1 MSLKKLSKN
10 FSTSNSSVME
20 SLLSKYETGIKSF
33 TQGQKIKG
41 TVLEITPKRVVVDI
55 GGKSE
60 GMVAEKAFKEAENY
74 IKTLKVGDEIEASVI
89 IPETRDGFTILS
101 FRAAKYN
108 ILWKKLL
115 DAEESGE
122 PIRVEGKQVSPS
134 GITVDVEG
142 LTGFIPKSQL
152 GREISQNIQSLE
164 GKRFDAVVI
173 DADRE
178 NNKVILSEKEISEAE
193 ELALVR
199 KAIEEIK
206 EGSIF
211 DGTVTNI
218 YDFGCFVKIEA
229 EVGKGKNKED
239 VPLEGLVHIS
249 EISWDKVRQID
260 DAISPG
266 DKVKVKIIGKSKGR
280 LAMSIKHAQSDPWD
294 DVEKRY
300 KKEKRVK
307 GTVLRMSDF
316 GVFILLEP
324 GIEGLVHMTK
334 IPPGKRFEKGEEV
347 NVYIEE
353 VDKENRKVSLGLV
366 LTAKPLGYK

>member
-1 MSLKKLSKN
+1 
-10 FSTSNSSVME
+10 
-20 SLLSKYETGIKSF
+20 
-33 TQGQKIKG
+33 
-41 TVLEITPKRVVVDI
+41 
-55 GGKSE
+55 
-60 GMVAEKAFKEAENY
+60 
-74 IKTLKVGDEIEASVI
+74 
-89 IPETRDGFTILS
+89 
-101 FRAAKYN
+101 
-108 ILWKKLL
+108 
-115 DAEESGE
+115 
-122 PIRVEGKQVSPS
+122 
-134 GITVDVEG
+134 
-142 LTGFIPKSQL
+142 
-152 GREISQNIQSLE
+152 LE